1 MAATRKP
8 SLAPGL
14 LAKPGSAPARS
25 AAIEDF
31 PRASAQ
37 TVAVA
42 VAVSEG
48 GGLKASTVGTT
59 LYLLPSESKRLRRLA
74 IDLDLSLHEMML
86 NGLDRLLAENG
97 EPPVRRYVPASP
109 KKEKKR

>member
-1 MAATRKP
+1 MRRP

-14 LAKPGSAPARS
+14 LAKPGAAPARS
-25 AAIEDF
+25 AAIEDL

-37 TVAVA
+37 TAA
-42 VAVSEG
+42 MSEVGG

-59 LYLLPSESKRLRRLA
+59 LYLLPAESKRLRRLA

-97 EPPVRRYVPASP
+97 EPPVRRYVPAAP